1 MGFEATTPHADGL
14 RTTVILAH
22 RAQID
27 YENTMGRAIYVV
39 LIGFTL
45 SMFAL
50 AFTRPMDANAS
61 VAKVSPYTFG
71 QTYGSALRLLRV
83 DLEYKILERDKEN
96 GYILFEYTSPES
108 GKKTFNGSIEFVE
121 TKDGVHIAVQIPQM
135 PQYHEQAILDQLTR
149 KLSDEHGAPPTK
161 EKSKDKDGADKDK
174 DAGKSKDEDKGKDG
188 KGDESKDEKSADGS
202 DE

>member
-1 MGFEATTPHADGL
+1 
-14 RTTVILAH
+14 
-22 RAQID
+22 
-27 YENTMGRAIYVV
+27 MGRLIHVV

-50 AFTRPMDANAS
+50 AFTRPMDASAS

-71 QTYGSALRLLRV
+71 QTYGSSLRLLRV
-83 DLEYKILERDKEN
+83 DLEYKILERDKDN

-108 GKKTFNGSIEFVE
+108 GKKTSNGSIELVE
-121 TKDGVHIAVQIPQM
+121 TKDGVNIAVQIPQM

-149 KLSDEHGAPPTK
+149 KLVAEHGDPPARGKDKGK
-161 EKSKDKDGADKDK
+161 EKDKEKDKDKG
-174 DAGKSKDEDKGKDG
+174 DEDKPKDG
-188 KGDESKDEKSADGS
+188 ETDKPKDDQGEKKSADDDL